1 MRRTVLLSVAIAL
14 AVLLVSEVWSG
25 AAREA
30 RALTKKPNIVFIL
43 ADDMRFDDLRYMPK
57 TRSALKD
64 RGMAFQ
70 NAFVSTPQ
78 CCPSRATIMRGQ
90 YAHNTGV
97 WNIAN
102 PDGGWQT
109 YRAKGLERDNVA
121 TRLHDADYRT
131 GLFGKYLNGYGSS
144 TTVPPKWD
152 DWFAFKQ
159 PEYYNYDVND
169 NGTIRHF
176 GTTNSDY
183 STDVLKRE
191 VQQFIGAGAA
201 QGKPFFAYVT
211 PYAPHD
217 PATPAPRD
225 RHTFDQEKAPRL
237 PSFNEADVSD
247 KPPWTQSLRR

>member
-30 RALTKKPNIVFIL
+30 RALTKKPNIVFII

-121 TRLHDADYRT
+121 TRLDAAGYRT
-131 GLFGKYLNGYGSS
+131 ALFGKYLNEYSGNKNTTAKSS
-144 TTVPPKWD
+144 TT
-152 DWFAFKQ
+152 A
-159 PEYYNYDVND
+159 
-169 NGTIRHF
+169 
-176 GTTNSDY
+176 
-183 STDVLKRE
+183 L
-191 VQQFIGAGAA
+191 
-201 QGKPFFAYVT
+201 
-211 PYAPHD
+211 
-217 PATPAPRD
+217 
-225 RHTFDQEKAPRL
+225 
-237 PSFNEADVSD
+237 
-247 KPPWTQSLRR
+247 KPPTIPPTC